1 MTSPSVAPRN
11 EMRPPRQNPVSP
23 NAPVAAGALAQER
36 GESCD
41 VGVVAVVGHACADLQ
56 RGLRPTAES
65 GGRQQA
71 SRAVEDV
78 QCGDGVAVSRP
89 PAGLL
94 ARRCGEADGV
104 VHHDDGRQ
112 RPGTL
117 RLVEEDDHLALVN
130 RQVEL
135 FLPCRHCSP
144 SRLLPPVAG
153 MGTWRRQPAYATI
166 EWTHR
171 RGRIA
176 RVRPYRST

>member
-23 NAPVAAGALAQER
+23 TRPLLRGPLAQER
-36 GESCD
+36 CESCD
-41 VGVVAVVGHACADLQ
+41 VGAVAVVGHACADLQ
-56 RGLRPTAES
+56 RGLRSTAES

-78 QCGDGVAVSRP
+78 RCGDGVAVSRQP
-89 PAGLL
+89 SGLF

-117 RLVEEDDHLALVN
+117 RLVEEDSHFLPVHG
-130 RQVEL
+130 QVQL
-135 FLPCRHCSP
+135 FLSYRHCSP

>member
-23 NAPVAAGALAQER
+23 TRPLLPGRSRRNAASRVMSAQWP
-36 GESCD
+36 SF
-41 VGVVAVVGHACADLQ
+41 GHACAGLQ

-78 QCGDGVAVSRP
+78 RCGDGVAVSRQP
-89 PAGLL
+89 SGLF

-117 RLVEEDDHLALVN
+117 RLVEEDSHFLPVH
-130 RQVEL
+130 RQVQL
-135 FLPCRHCSP
+135 FLSYRH
-144 SRLLPPVAG
+144 LLPLHGLLSVTRADVAG
-153 MGTWRRQPAYATI
+153 GSPLTLP
-166 EWTHR
+166 
-171 RGRIA
+171 
-176 RVRPYRST
+176 